1 MGSQFQ
7 QQSLRRKVIY
17 TVLILF
23 LFTATLVLRQVNA
36 SFRGVQIE
44 GIDAQ
49 ARNLEIHEESLG
61 EVELTG
67 SALRLSL
74 SGMRGV
80 AVCGLW
86 WTATQKQM
94 KQQWNELDL
103 IVRSLTKLQPHFI
116 RPWLFQSWNL
126 AYNVSVE
133 SDRIRDKYFFMY
145 RGIELLAEGERQN
158 KNDPD
163 LRYNLGFYNQ
173 HKIGLSDEA
182 TTLRCLFEMSCID
195 PLERDPK
202 RLRP

>member
-1 MGSQFQ
+1 MI
-7 QQSLRRKVIY
+7 RRPPRSTLFPY
-17 TVLILF
+17 TTLF
-23 LFTATLVLRQVNA
+23 R
-36 SFRGVQIE
+36 S
-44 GIDAQ
+44 
-49 ARNLEIHEESLG
+49 
-61 EVELTG
+61 
-67 SALRLSL
+67 
-74 SGMRGV
+74 
-80 AVCGLW
+80 
-86 WTATQKQM
+86 
-94 KQQWNELDL
+94 NELEL

-202 RLRP
+202 RLRPEDASGNAVIDMDRFEQFCRKHPMLVRRLREGLKKNTPDDVVD